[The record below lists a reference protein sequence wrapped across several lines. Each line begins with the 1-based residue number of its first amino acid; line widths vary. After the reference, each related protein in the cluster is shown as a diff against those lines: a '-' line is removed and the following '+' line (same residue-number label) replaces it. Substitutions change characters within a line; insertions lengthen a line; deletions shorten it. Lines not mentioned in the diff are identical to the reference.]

1 MAKSTEMISKEVIK
15 KIRINIEN
23 SHKSYNFYC
32 NSNKSESILGIINS
46 QLNNI
51 QQVKFRNQKLKYMIA
66 FFRNREILVQILL
79 VTSRDLTITSF
90 LSAIGAPIGFITTLI
105 TYFFTVGNEVVK
117 LPFKGNEN

>member
-1 MAKSTEMISKEVIK
+1 MAKSTNMISKEVIR

-51 QQVKFRNQKLKYMIA
+51 QQVKFRN
-66 FFRNREILVQILL
+66 
-79 VTSRDLTITSF
+79 
-90 LSAIGAPIGFITTLI
+90 
-105 TYFFTVGNEVVK
+105 
-117 LPFKGNEN
+117 